1 MPGVVRGV
9 LVKVGDKV
17 IKGQEVC
24 TIGKEGNGLPALFM
38 EENNMQKMQLF
49 VLRCKLRLLQ
59 LIIIIIIVWFSFAE
73 AMKMQN
79 KLTIAADGIV
89 GQVSVKEG
97 DTVSEEDL
105 LIALQ

>member
-24 TIGKEGNGLPALFM
+24 TIGKEGNGLPPLFM

-59 LIIIIIIVWFSFAE
+59 LIIIIIVLFLFAE